1 MAAVEGEA
9 LSLAE
14 LVDKPGY
21 EFKPVVCEIEK
32 SMIRRFVQAL
42 GDDNP
47 RWREEVPPT
56 LALTLGF
63 DAIQEVLTADPE
75 LTVLHGS
82 TELESL
88 RTLKPGDVVTI
99 NTRVARVR
107 QQQGKMGTSRFV
119 TFEISCNNQRDELV
133 ARCRQMAIVY

>member
-14 LVDKPGY
+14 LVDRPGY

-32 SMIRRFVQAL
+32 GIIRRFVQAI

-47 RWREEVPPT
+47 RWREEAPST

-63 DAIQEVLTADPE
+63 DRIQEVLTSDPE

-82 TELESL
+82 TELDSFRPL
-88 RTLKPGDVVTI
+88 RPGDVVTVS
-99 NTRVARVR
+99 TRVARVR
-107 QQQGKMGTSRFV
+107 QRQGKMGSSRFV
-119 TFEISCNNQRDELV
+119 TFEINCRNQRDELV